1 MASYLDVWKY
11 VAKQNDQDTLGA
23 VADKIRSLLIDL
35 RDKQIYLISVP
46 TCILSLPNLF
56 RICRASVGFLN
67 CFVI

>member
-46 TCILSLPNLF
+46 TCILSLPLF
-56 RICRASVGFLN
+56 RICGAFVGFLN